1 MTDRGRQA
9 SRLSGDRRADVGKP
23 AGRAPATPM
32 LEPSRRMDE
41 RPRTVS
47 EQELNEE
54 DERPKGRKFPT
65 SIFVREHPAIL
76 AVDRDDG
83 TEDQWDQQER
93 DVPRHEADNQR

>member
-1 MTDRGRQA
+1 MTGRGRQA
-9 SRLSGDRRADVGKP
+9 SRLSGDGRADMSEP
-23 AGRAPATPM
+23 SSRAPATPM

-65 SIFVREHPAIL
+65 SIFVQDHPAIL
-76 AVDRDDG
+76 PVDRDDR
-83 TEDQWDQQER
+83 TEDEWDQQER
-93 DVPRHEADNQR
+93 DVPRHEADDQR